1 MKYQELLDLVGK
13 RNKVPTLV
21 GLMGRQ
27 YKIAADKHGDVIDYY
42 CGGDALSE
50 DVAKHYM
57 QQQAELELTVV
68 EMDIR
73 IKSDVPD

>member
-1 MKYQELLDLVGK
+1 MRYQELLDLVGK

-27 YKIAADKHGDVIDYY
+27 YKVAVDKHGDVIDYY

-50 DVAKHYM
+50 AISRYYL
-57 QQQAELELTVV
+57 QQQTQIELTPVNQV
-68 EMDIR
+68 I
-73 IKSDVPD
+73 

>member
-13 RNKVPTLV
+13 RNKVPTSVIL
-21 GLMGRQ
+21 GGRE
-27 YKIAADKHGDVIDYY
+27 YKIAIDKNGDVIDYY
-42 CGGDALSE
+42 CRGEALSE
-50 DVAKHYM
+50 NMSNYYL
-57 QQQAELELTVV
+57 QQQAELDLTVV

>member
-1 MKYQELLDLVGK
+1 VRYQELLDLVGK

-27 YKIAADKHGDVIDYY
+27 YKVAVDKHGDVIDYY

-50 DVAKHYM
+50 AISRYYL
-57 QQQAELELTVV
+57 QQQAELELTVMKQV
-68 EMDIR
+68 I
-73 IKSDVPD
+73 